1 MFYYKD
7 NNNFLVKSSKE
18 IKTEALT
25 PLTETEYLELIAARA
40 SKEAEAAATQIVENI
55 SE

>member
-7 NNNFLVKSSKE
+7 NNNFLVKSRKE

-25 PLTETEYLELIAARA
+25 PLTEAEYLELIAART
-40 SKEAEAAATQIVENI
+40 SKEAEEEATQIVENI